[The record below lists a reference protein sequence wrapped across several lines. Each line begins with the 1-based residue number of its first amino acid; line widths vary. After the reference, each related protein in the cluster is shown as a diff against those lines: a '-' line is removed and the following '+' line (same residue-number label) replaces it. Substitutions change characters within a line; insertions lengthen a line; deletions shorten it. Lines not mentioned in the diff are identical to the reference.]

1 MGFLFLVAG
10 WIERKTRGGKS
21 PANNPIVYS
30 LSLAVYC
37 TSWTYYGS
45 IGKAASTGML
55 FLTIYLGPTL
65 AFFLG
70 WIILR
75 RMVRL
80 KNSQRITS
88 IADFISSRY
97 NRSQGLGAI
106 VTLIAIIGM
115 APYIALQLKAV
126 VATFEIVSIT
136 PESTWVGRHVGPIV
150 VLLMI
155 LFTNM
160 FGVRRLDPTERHP
173 GMIFAIA
180 LESVIK
186 LAAFL
191 SAGIF
196 VTYFIYDGFGDVFE
210 SIADVNFSTLMG
222 IGGTESVS
230 YVTWSTY
237 IILAMSAIMFLP
249 RQFHMSVVENYDEK
263 HIRTAMW
270 LFPLYMVLINIFV
283 LPVAMGG
290 LMMGFPVDVADTFLI
305 YLPFYYS
312 RKWLTLLVFIGGFSA
327 ATSMI
332 MISSMT
338 LSTMV
343 TNHFLLPLIR
353 WVPALSI
360 LKGHL
365 LRCRW
370 AAVAGIIIMGYA
382 FEKSLGSSY
391 MLVNMGMISFAAV
404 LQFAPVIIGGLF
416 WHRGNKVGAYLGL
429 CAGFLIWVYTLLIP
443 AFVKSGWLSDH
454 LLQSG
459 PWGLNFFNPEQLF
472 GLAGLDP
479 LSHSLFWSM
488 FLNIGF
494 YIIGSLVFTQ
504 SQAEQRQA
512 ARFVNILTEA
522 NAIDRMTDE
531 KAWIEQPDKVNK
543 IEALLKPYF
552 NRRLVGSTI
561 EQTLDRIGI
570 RNKNQISIW
579 ELATFY
585 GDIENHLAGAIGSAA
600 ARVAMGEK
608 NLYTRREAKELSAV
622 YGETLAR
629 LKITPNEMKRKID
642 YYEERNQLLDK
653 HTRELKEKIH
663 EKELEIQHRKRAEAE
678 RSELEVQ
685 LRQTQKMEAI
695 GTLAGGIAHDF
706 NNILGAIL
714 GYTELLQLKTT
725 GNNDIA
731 SHLQKIL
738 EAGHRA
744 KDLVKQILTFSRHK
758 EQELKPVQINL
769 IAREALKLLR
779 ASLPTTID
787 IRQHIDSTAWILGDP
802 TQIHQILMNLC
813 TNANHAM
820 QKDGGVLEVHLSN
833 ENVSVQKDMR
843 YPELKPGAY
852 LKLTVNDN
860 GCGMSPEIMNQIF
873 DPFFTTKDKSEGTGM
888 GLSLVHGIVQS
899 HGGRIY
905 AESVK
910 GSGSRFDIFFPAIEA
925 VAISENLSE
934 KKIQKG
940 TGHILFVDDE
950 PFLVDL
956 GKEILQTLGYEVTKS
971 NSSTEALKIFKSHP
985 HNFDI
990 VITDMT
996 MPKMAGD
1003 ELAKNLISIR
1013 PDIPIIMCTGYSDA
1027 MTEKEAL
1034 QLGIRAFIMKPLV
1047 IEELADVIRDVKN

>member
-1 MGFLFLVAG
+1 MPQNFLAH
-10 WIERKTRGGKS
+10 
-21 PANNPIVYS
+21 
-30 LSLAVYC
+30 
-37 TSWTYYGS
+37 
-45 IGKAASTGML
+45 
-55 FLTIYLGPTL
+55 GP
-65 AFFLG
+65 
-70 WIILR
+70 
-75 RMVRL
+75 
-80 KNSQRITS
+80 
-88 IADFISSRY
+88 
-97 NRSQGLGAI
+97 
-106 VTLIAIIGM
+106 
-115 APYIALQLKAV
+115 
-126 VATFEIVSIT
+126 
-136 PESTWVGRHVGPIV
+136 
-150 VLLMI
+150 
-155 LFTNM
+155 
-160 FGVRRLDPTERHP
+160 FG
-173 GMIFAIA
+173 I
-180 LESVIK
+180 
-186 LAAFL
+186 AFL
-191 SAGIF
+191 KP
-196 VTYFIYDGFGDVFE
+196 FE
-210 SIADVNFSTLMG
+210 
-222 IGGTESVS
+222 
-230 YVTWSTY
+230 
-237 IILAMSAIMFLP
+237 
-249 RQFHMSVVENYDEK
+249 
-263 HIRTAMW
+263 
-270 LFPLYMVLINIFV
+270 
-283 LPVAMGG
+283 
-290 LMMGFPVDVADTFLI
+290 
-305 YLPFYYS
+305 
-312 RKWLTLLVFIGGFSA
+312 
-327 ATSMI
+327 
-332 MISSMT
+332 
-338 LSTMV
+338 
-343 TNHFLLPLIR
+343 
-353 WVPALSI
+353 
-360 LKGHL
+360 
-365 LRCRW
+365 
-370 AAVAGIIIMGYA
+370 
-382 FEKSLGSSY
+382 
-391 MLVNMGMISFAAV
+391 
-404 LQFAPVIIGGLF
+404 
-416 WHRGNKVGAYLGL
+416 
-429 CAGFLIWVYTLLIP
+429 
-443 AFVKSGWLSDH
+443 
-454 LLQSG
+454 
-459 PWGLNFFNPEQLF
+459 LF
-472 GLAGLDP
+472 GLDVFDRITHAV
-479 LSHSLFWSM
+479 FWSM
-488 FLNIGF
+488 LANMGC
-494 YIIGSLVFTQ
+494 YVAGSLFSRPSAMEHT
-504 SQAEQRQA
+504 QA
-512 ARFVNILTEA
+512 AMFVDVYRYVGRVHDSSVWRGTAYLPDLVSMLERFLGRKRTQAALDHYAMAYGINRDQSLTRDPGLVNHI
-522 NAIDRMTDE
+522 E
-531 KAWIEQPDKVNK
+531 K
-543 IEALLKPYF
+543 L
-552 NRRLVGSTI
+552 
-561 EQTLDRIGI
+561 
-570 RNKNQISIW
+570 
-579 ELATFY
+579 
-585 GDIENHLAGAIGSAA
+585 LAGAIGSAA